1 MFCIAGMRHIR
12 FISTRAVV
20 SMSWISSSARLPHV
34 GTSIQF
40 MLDDRD
46 VPMKGTYAEGVFR
59 SRWGNYDVGC
69 VRLWRAW
76 DLDPSAAAAAMPA

>member
-1 MFCIAGMRHIR
+1 
-12 FISTRAVV
+12 
-20 SMSWISSSARLPHV
+20 MSWISSSARLPHA
-34 GTSIQF
+34 GALIQF

-76 DLDPSAAAAAMPA
+76 DLALSAAATAAPA